1 MNQLDFWSEELP
13 ANHSVL
19 QGLEKDLK
27 TQGGTLPLA
36 MSEFL
41 TTLDPSG
48 SYGKTCQVSSVQ
60 MVDGI
65 LVPFSGRWSKSGM
78 GGHIGCLMLN
88 TLESHKDA
96 EECLLSDVLE
106 TGNLRPEYYLSPK
119 ACAGI
124 LRRAKVRN
132 KKLPEL
138 LYQALLTV
146 SKQLATTTVEPMDS
160 I

>member
-1 MNQLDFWSEELP
+1 MTQLDFWSEELP

-19 QGLEKDLK
+19 QALEKDLK

-60 MVDGI
+60 TVDGT
-65 LVPFSGRWSKSGM
+65 LVPSLGRWSNAGM
-78 GGHIGCLMLN
+78 GSPIGCL
-88 TLESHKDA
+88 TLKTSESHKDA
-96 EECLLSDVLE
+96 ESVCCRMSWRL
-106 TGNLRPEYYLSPK
+106 
-119 ACAGI
+119 GI
-124 LRRAKVRN
+124 CRK
-132 KKLPEL
+132 
-138 LYQALLTV
+138 
-146 SKQLATTTVEPMDS
+146 SS